1 MIEEKEM
8 IKLIAIDM
16 DGTLLNDEKK
26 IPKEN
31 IQAIKEATQAGI
43 KIVLCTGRPMSGIL
57 PYFNELG
64 LTKEEYIIMNNGCST
79 YSTKDWQLIDSAT
92 LTHDELIFLEEV
104 VKEFPNV
111 CLTLTAENTFYA
123 VGEEVPEIVAY
134 DADLV
139 FTKAKSISL
148 DALRNQEEI
157 VFQAM
162 YMGLDADVT
171 VFQEAVEEALISKF
185 SGVRSQD
192 YIYEIMPQ
200 GVTKARGLK
209 SLIAKLGLD
218 INQVMAIGDAP
229 NDIELLDLVPNSVAM
244 GNASDEIK
252 SRCKYI
258 TVDNNQAGVAKA
270 IYDYALR

>member
-1 MIEEKEM
+1 M

-16 DGTLLNDEKK
+16 D
-26 IPKEN
+26 
-31 IQAIKEATQAGI
+31 
-43 KIVLCTGRPMSGIL
+43 V
-57 PYFNELG
+57 
-64 LTKEEYIIMNNGCST
+64 
-79 YSTKDWQLIDSAT
+79 
-92 LTHDELIFLEEV
+92 
-104 VKEFPNV
+104 
-111 CLTLTAENTFYA
+111 TA
-123 VGEEVPEIVAY
+123 
-134 DADLV
+134 
-139 FTKAKSISL
+139 
-148 DALRNQEEI
+148 
-157 VFQAM
+157 
-162 YMGLDADVT
+162 
-171 VFQEAVEEALISKF
+171 FQEAVEEALISKF